1 MKLAALCSGGKD
13 SIFALWLAMKE
24 HEIEKIIFVLPQR
37 EDSWMFHH
45 PNVHLYEL
53 FSKCIGIPVEGLGFT
68 GGKREEIPFLE
79 KILKKADVEG
89 IVSGVISSKF
99 QKNNLDE
106 VCRKLRKSHI
116 APLWNRE
123 PEEVLREELR
133 SGISF
138 IITGVFAEGLG
149 KEWLG
154 KKVGEDEVRKFLEL
168 SKKYGIN
175 PCGEGGEYETLVL
188 DAPFFKFRIK
198 IDEAEILWDGL
209 RGVYLVKKAELEE
222 KK

>member
-24 HEIEKIIFVLPQR
+24 HEIEKIIFILPQR

-53 FSKCIGIPVEGLGFT
+53 FSKCTGIPVEGLVFT
-68 GGKREEIPFLE
+68 GEKMEEISFLE

-89 IVSGVISSKF
+89 VVSGVISSKF

-106 VCRKLRKSHI
+106 ICRKLEIAHV
-116 APLWNRE
+116 APLWGRE
-123 PEEVLREELR
+123 PERVLFEELK
-133 SGISF
+133 SGVSF

-149 KEWLG
+149 KDWLG
-154 KKVGEDEVRKFLEL
+154 KIVGEDEARKLLEL
-168 SKKYGIN
+168 AEKYGIN

-188 DAPFFKFRIK
+188 DAPFFRFRIK
-198 IDEAEILWDGL
+198 INDAEIFWDGL
-209 RGVYLVKKAELEE
+209 RGVYLVRKAELEE